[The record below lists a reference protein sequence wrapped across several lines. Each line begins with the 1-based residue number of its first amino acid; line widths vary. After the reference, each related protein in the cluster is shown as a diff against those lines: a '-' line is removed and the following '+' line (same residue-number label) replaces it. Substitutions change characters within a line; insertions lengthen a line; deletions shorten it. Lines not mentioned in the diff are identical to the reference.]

1 MSFQNY
7 TLKLKARTWKRDSY
21 GLFDY
26 ENNSC
31 QNENLSI
38 SHPGQLI
45 RRNHHISFLPFDN
58 YSNKRVRPD
67 PTQENPEE
75 VLFYAMEKPEGIEI
89 MAKGSQEEDSE
100 QLWTIAER
108 GETVRGQ
115 ILKAQ
120 DVIKLG
126 RVIFKVSQIRLGQGR
141 QERPNRRSIIDSIRD
156 HRRDLETFIVK
167 DIVEETETKS
177 NKSSNAGILCKIC
190 LYDKSDE
197 ENDPLISPC
206 KCIGSVKYVH
216 LKCMQ
221 NWVKSKLN
229 MQQNRNIVTILWKNL
244 HCELCRDKLPITL
257 EQDGEV
263 LSLIP
268 FDEHISG
275 PYVMLESFS
284 KEKDST
290 GIHLIDLSSNK
301 NFKIGRGHDSDLKV
315 ADISV
320 SRIHSVITVFKG
332 NLYIRDNNSKFGT
345 LFLKKGPIVLNSEN
359 RKSGPYQCGRTVVT
373 FNLKRPWISYIPFLR
388 NICCVSSREHPG
400 IMLGDSQGPIEEVN
414 DDETRIRIVDDDEDI
429 RADDSLPVSQAGSRP
444 SISERE

>member
-1 MSFQNY
+1 MAFRNY
-7 TLKLKARTWKRDSY
+7 TLKLKTRTWKRDSY
-21 GLFDY
+21 GLYDY

-31 QNENLSI
+31 QVENLSA

-45 RRNHHISFLPFDN
+45 RRNHHVSFMPFDN
-58 YSNKRVRPD
+58 YSNKRTRQD
-67 PTQENPEE
+67 PSQENRDEAI
-75 VLFYAMEKPEGIEI
+75 FCAIEKPEGIEI
-89 MAKGSQEEDSE
+89 VAEGGGEEDSG

-108 GETVRGQ
+108 GDNMRGH

-126 RVIFKVSQIRLGQGR
+126 RVIFKVSQIRLENQRQGGQGR
-141 QERPNRRSIIDSIRD
+141 PTRRSIIDSIKD
-156 HRRDLETFIVK
+156 HRKDLETFIVK
-167 DIVEETETKS
+167 EIEQEEEENNTKS
-177 NKSSNAGILCKIC
+177 GKGSNAGVLCKIC

-221 NWVKSKLN
+221 NWVRSKLN
-229 MQQNRNIVTILWKNL
+229 MQHNKNIITILWKNL
-244 HCELCRDKLPITL
+244 HCELCKDKLPITL
-257 EQDGEV
+257 EQDGEI

-275 PYVMLESFS
+275 SYVMLESFS

-290 GIHLIDLSSNK
+290 GIHLIDLSSNQ

-315 ADISV
+315 SDISV
-320 SRIHSVITVFKG
+320 SRIHSVVTVFKG

-345 LFLKKGPIVLNSEN
+345 LVLKKDPIVLNSGN
-359 RKSGPYQCGRTVVT
+359 MKSGPYQCGRTVVV
-373 FNLKRPWISYIPFLR
+373 FNLKRPWLSYFPFLR
-388 NICCVSSREHPG
+388 PLCCISMPSNAGTMVF
-400 IMLGDSQGPIEEVN
+400 DSQGANEEVN
-414 DDETRIRIVDDDEDI
+414 DDETRIRIVDDEEDI
-429 RADDSLPVSQAGSRP
+429 RADSRP
-444 SISERE
+444 SV